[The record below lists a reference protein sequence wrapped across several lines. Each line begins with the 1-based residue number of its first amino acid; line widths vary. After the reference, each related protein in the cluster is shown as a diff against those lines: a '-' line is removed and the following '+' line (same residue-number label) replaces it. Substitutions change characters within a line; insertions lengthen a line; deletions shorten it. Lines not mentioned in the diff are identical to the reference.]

1 MEALIKNRIP
11 YIKKNCKKRFRQQQN
26 EMNNSKERITF
37 TLMDAGMKNAGP
49 VEMYDDRTL
58 DTNGKVIPFP
68 TQLAI
73 VSHYCMLQDYPYAD
87 SFKKANDIIDCWV
100 NAPRVPQAL
109 AVISEPHAIQYSLFQ
124 DFFLAP
130 FRAISKPRFSFI
142 DLFAGIGGFR
152 MAAQDIGGA
161 CVFSSEWDIQA
172 QKTYF
177 ANYGEVPFGDIT
189 KIQTKSFIPKQF
201 DMLCAGFPCQPFS
214 YAGEKKGFEDKTRGT
229 LFFDVCKILEEHK
242 PPMVFLENVKG
253 LVSHDK
259 GKTLETILSSLRNL
273 GYFPHYKVLSS
284 LDFGLPQKR
293 ERWYCVAF
301 REDVPFE
308 FPAPLGGHP
317 TLRDIIDIDDKSP
330 ELSLPQFEIDRI
342 NYHFAHCH
350 ETERVQH
357 DNSKYAP
364 DTKKGKHGIYSY
376 QKPDGSIRFHVGDH
390 AKTQIQEAF
399 YACLDTYA
407 PTIIANRTPKLWD
420 LRRRLSVKEAKRL
433 QGFPDDFI
441 MPVLDS
447 HALKQLGNSVSVPV
461 IKLIMKAMVKT
472 FQEKILNK

>member
-1 MEALIKNRIP
+1 MSK
-11 YIKKNCKKRFRQQQN
+11 
-26 EMNNSKERITF
+26 SKERITF
-37 TLMDAGMKNAGP
+37 TLMDAGIKNAGP
-49 VEMYDDRTL
+49 VEVYDERTL
-58 DTNGKVIPFP
+58 DANGNIISFP

-73 VSHYCMLQDYPYAD
+73 VSHYCMLQNSPYEKY
-87 SFKKANDIIDCWV
+87 FQKANDLINCWV
-100 NAPRVPQAL
+100 NAPKITQSLSVVAEPQ
-109 AVISEPHAIQYSLFQ
+109 AIQYTLFK

-130 FRAISKPRFSFI
+130 FRATENPKFSFI

-152 MAAQDIGGA
+152 MAAQNLGGS
-161 CVFSSEWDIQA
+161 CVFSSEWDAQA

-189 KIQTKSFIPKQF
+189 TDQTKSFIPKRF

-214 YAGEKKGFEDKTRGT
+214 YAGEKKGFEDETRGT
-229 LFFDVCKILEEHK
+229 LFFDICKILEEHK

-253 LVSHDK
+253 LVSHDN
-259 GKTLETILSSLRNL
+259 GKTLETVLSSLKNL
-273 GYFPHYKVLSS
+273 GYFPHWKVLSS

-301 REDVPFE
+301 REDIPFE
-308 FPAPLGGHP
+308 FPKPIGGHP
-317 TLRDIIDIDDKSP
+317 TLRDIVDINDKSP
-330 ELSLPQFEIDRI
+330 ELSLPQFELDRI
-342 NYHFAHCH
+342 AYHFAHCH
-350 ETERVQH
+350 EAERVQH

-364 DTKKGKHGIYSY
+364 NTKKGKHGIFSF
-376 QKPDGSIRFHVGDH
+376 QKPDGSLRFHVGDH

-433 QGFPDDFI
+433 QGFPDNFI
-441 MPVLDS
+441 MPVLDC

-461 IKLIMKAMVKT
+461 IQLIMEQMLYTYKT
-472 FQEKILNK
+472 NTSHL

>member
-1 MEALIKNRIP
+1 
-11 YIKKNCKKRFRQQQN
+11 
-26 EMNNSKERITF
+26 MNNSKERITF
-37 TLMDAGMKNAGP
+37 TLMDAGIKSAGP
-49 VEMYDDRTL
+49 IEVYDDRTL
-58 DTNGKVIPFP
+58 DTNGNIIPFA

-73 VSHYCMLQDYPYAD
+73 VSHYCMLQDTPFVGKYN
-87 SFKKANDIIDCWV
+87 KATDIIDCWV
-100 NAPRVPQAL
+100 NAPKIPQYL
-109 AVISEPHAIQYSLFQ
+109 SCTSEPQAIQYSLFE

-130 FRAISKPRFSFI
+130 FRAIEHPTFSFI

-152 MAAQDIGGA
+152 MAAQNLGGT
-161 CVFSSEWDIQA
+161 CVFSSEWDPQA

-189 KIQTKSFIPKQF
+189 AEQTKSFIPNGF

-229 LFFDVCKILEEHK
+229 LFFDICKILEK
-242 PPMVFLENVKG
+242 LRPPMVFLENVKG
-253 LVSHDK
+253 LVSHEK

-273 GYFPHYKVLSS
+273 GYFPHWKVLSS

-301 REDVPFE
+301 REDIPFE
-308 FPAPLGGHP
+308 FPEPIGGNP
-317 TLRDIIDIDDKSP
+317 TLRDIIDTNDNSP
-330 ELSLPQFEIDRI
+330 ELRLPQFELDRI
-342 NYHFAHCH
+342 DYHFAHCH

-364 DTKKGKHGIYSY
+364 NTKKGKHGIFSF
-376 QKPDGSIRFHVGDH
+376 QKPDGSLRFHIGDH

-433 QGFPDDFI
+433 QGFPDDFL
-441 MPVLDS
+441 MPVLDC

-461 IKLIMKAMVKT
+461 IQLIMQSMIKSY
-472 FQEKILNK
+472 QENIVER